1 MNFVIRF
8 IIALITGVTVWVL
21 VGTTLEHYDVHPSW
35 FMVAGF
41 WMYPLYQ
48 RHSDVIIGW
57 GRQ

>member
-21 VGTTLEHYDVHPSW
+21 VGTTLEHYNVHPGW

-48 RHSDVIIGW
+48 RYSDVIIGW